1 MEYVQNGMEKEEEKA
16 IDHVRREMEA
26 SLFLTLQKIEQ
37 RLSTSHNV
45 ELEELRTE
53 LQQSLAEI
61 EGGNSRRQ

>member
-37 RLSTSHNV
+37 RLSTSYV
-45 ELEELRTE
+45 VKLDEPRTE
-53 LQQSLAEI
+53 LK
-61 EGGNSRRQ
+61 

>member
-16 IDHVRREMEA
+16 INHVRREMEA

-37 RLSTSHNV
+37 RLSTSHNA
-45 ELEELRTE
+45 ELVELRTE

-61 EGGNSRRQ
+61 EGGKKRRQ